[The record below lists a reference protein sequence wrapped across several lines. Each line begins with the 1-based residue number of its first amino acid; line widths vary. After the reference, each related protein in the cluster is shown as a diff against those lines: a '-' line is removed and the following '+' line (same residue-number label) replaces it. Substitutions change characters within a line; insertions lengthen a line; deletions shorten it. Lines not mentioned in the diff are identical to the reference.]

1 MALWPRLS
9 VAVTVILSVPGVVS
23 VSVSV
28 VRSAFTWLSVP
39 TMVRVCPS
47 GVLVIVPPPPVADV
61 IADST
66 PFLSLSVTVKISP
79 LVLLVSDTLTPE
91 IAPAVLITSVCVG
104 AGTAITGDDGA
115 SGGGVVSEVVVA
127 LMFVPPVGVKPM
139 KLMGFPPPFS
149 GRNCGPNSW
158 FGLSPLPG
166 LWIPP
171 GPLNWL

>member
-1 MALWPRLS
+1 M
-9 VAVTVILSVPGVVS
+9 I
-23 VSVSV
+23 
-28 VRSAFTWLSVP
+28 
-39 TMVRVCPS
+39 
-47 GVLVIVPPPPVADV
+47 VLPPPPVADV

-127 LMFVPPVGVKPM
+127 LMFVPPVA
-139 KLMGFPPPFS
+139 
-149 GRNCGPNSW
+149 
-158 FGLSPLPG
+158 
-166 LWIPP
+166 
-171 GPLNWL
+171 